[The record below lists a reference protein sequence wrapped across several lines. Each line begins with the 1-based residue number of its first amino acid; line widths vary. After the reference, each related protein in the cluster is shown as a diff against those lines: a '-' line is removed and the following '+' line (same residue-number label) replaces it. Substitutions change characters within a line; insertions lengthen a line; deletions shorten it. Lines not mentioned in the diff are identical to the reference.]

1 GDPATFALRPPCPF
15 VPQTRSQVKI
25 GLGAI
30 NNLIFAGVV
39 LTVQRT
45 RKTGPDPRYWYDLT
59 CIDWT
64 TILDAH
70 FVVADYPTQSA
81 TTTILDI
88 VARFTRGN
96 ISTAGVA
103 QGLPSVPGMARMRER

>member
-1 GDPATFALRPPCPF
+1 VPTDNSRYIVYNGWSVSLNVNGEVDTATIALLPTCPF

-81 TTTILDI
+81 PTSIL
-88 VARFTRGN
+88 R
-96 ISTAGVA
+96 
-103 QGLPSVPGMARMRER
+103 LE